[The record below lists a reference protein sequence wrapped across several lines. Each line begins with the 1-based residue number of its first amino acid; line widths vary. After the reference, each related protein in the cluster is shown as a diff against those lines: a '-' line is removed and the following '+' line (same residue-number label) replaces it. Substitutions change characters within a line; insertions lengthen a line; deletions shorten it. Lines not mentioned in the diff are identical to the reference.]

1 MTGEQTAKACVPE
14 PEPETEQWG
23 RKRSRIPHGV
33 HADPKRLRG
42 ALDAAATVLGKLA
55 AWLQERLAECWSASP
70 GGSQVTDHQ
79 PLVHPPA
86 LFQER
91 QGRLGIVPAC
101 RPDAEPFL
109 LKVGYGGVMIAQL
122 VMPVAEDDVGGN
134 LVDRRRC
141 AVVAGLPLAVTHRSV
156 LEQPVTPHQ
165 HRHLL
170 VLDKVRVQVV
180 DRRGK
185 NRRRT
190 LASASRALI
199 AGDQKHLI
207 HADVKGVGFERIS
220 QLIDQGKHDAVDLR
234 IQRAPAPAVN
244 PLVVGG
250 DFGRLVE
257 LRVLLEQRRPWSSP
271 TTDDPGS

>member
-1 MTGEQTAKACVPE
+1 
-14 PEPETEQWG
+14 
-23 RKRSRIPHGV
+23 
-33 HADPKRLRG
+33 
-42 ALDAAATVLGKLA
+42 
-55 AWLQERLAECWSASP
+55 
-70 GGSQVTDHQ
+70 
-79 PLVHPPA
+79 
-86 LFQER
+86 
-91 QGRLGIVPAC
+91 
-101 RPDAEPFL
+101 
-109 LKVGYGGVMIAQL
+109 MIAQL

-257 LRVLLEQRRPWSSP
+257 LRVLLEQRRRGLLPRLMTQAVELGDQPDSPIATKGGQVTGVVPAQARFLAQLGMRLELEPVIDLQHDDVDSQRLEPFLDSFFQDRNPVFAWRHQMHAPPEGVFGPSSAVIP
-271 TTDDPGS
+271 RQCVSTGNRQDHR